1 MKVVFTKTLKL
12 CCRFLENKKLFI
24 DLLQGG
30 PQWPINCY
38 YNKFKTHNIKRCKT
52 KRVLRLKNIST
63 NYGQLSKLYFVLK

>member
-12 CCRFLENKKLFI
+12 CRFLENKKLFI

-52 KRVLRLKNIST
+52 KRAAL
-63 NYGQLSKLYFVLK
+63 FVLHILTLTIANYLNCILSF

>member
-12 CCRFLENKKLFI
+12 CRFLENKKLFI